1 MRVLRI
7 DPAIQ
12 RGDGKVKGRSPRG
25 PSPRPSHETSSR
37 AMDLSWRFPPG
48 TPVMDQRVNRD
59 FSPIDTIPPGGGS
72 KSLRI
77 ADYPFLIADL

>member
-1 MRVLRI
+1 MRMLRI

-12 RGDGKVKGRSPRG
+12 RGDGKVKGRPPRG
-25 PSPRPSHETSSR
+25 PSPRPSHEMSSR

-59 FSPIDTIPPGGGS
+59 FSPIDTIPPRAAARKVSG
-72 KSLRI
+72 L
-77 ADYPFLIADL
+77 PTTHF